1 MLASRQT
8 FHVRRNLCDHR
19 LFPCN
24 CWEAINGKPGKTGCR
39 HIGHSRLPKSRQDRR
54 AAPWRGKSRSKQ
66 SAGRDLGSAVQ
77 RRIGDGAWGYCRPLQ
92 KCGSRFQGGSWV
104 SSGPNQPIE
113 PKEVEAAIDDE
124 TLASLSMQTGLSRDE
139 LIARITRDLPE
150 AVNKLTPNGELP
162 PAGPDDVTLLD
173 PVPPQR

>member
-1 MLASRQT
+1 MANLGRLA
-8 FHVRRNLCDHR
+8 V
-19 LFPCN
+19 
-24 CWEAINGKPGKTGCR
+24 AILGILAYQNRDK
-39 HIGHSRLPKSRQDRR
+39 IGELL
-54 AAPWRGKSRSKQ
+54 RG
-66 SAGRDLGSAVQ
+66 AGNRDPNSL
-77 RRIGDGAWGYCRPLQ
+77 
-92 KCGSRFQGGSWV
+92 QGGILDQLSKGVSGTALGDIVDRFRNAGAGSKVDSWV

-162 PAGPDDVTLLD
+162 PARPDDVTLLD